1 MKTVFLDRDG
11 VINRLRQGDYVKSWS
26 EFEFLPTAIPAIRCL
41 SQAGC
46 RLIIVTNQAGVS
58 KGIVSPEV
66 LETIHQKMVIEIEN
80 GGGRID
86 AMYYCPHR
94 DEDNCRCRKPKPG
107 LLEQA
112 IREHTVD
119 PISRFLV
126 GDSLRDI
133 VAGQAV
139 GCKTCLVADSQEK
152 GLDPGF
158 HRNRAARST
167 RSSLSRG
174 LVSTIGESPL
184 SAEDTGPD
192 QIVPDLVAAAS
203 WIISTLDRLGESGNR
218 GNTHKPE

>member
-1 MKTVFLDRDG
+1 
-11 VINRLRQGDYVKSWS
+11 
-26 EFEFLPTAIPAIRCL
+26 
-41 SQAGC
+41 
-46 RLIIVTNQAGVS
+46 
-58 KGIVSPEV
+58 
-66 LETIHQKMVIEIEN
+66 
-80 GGGRID
+80 
-86 AMYYCPHR
+86 
-94 DEDNCRCRKPKPG
+94 
-107 LLEQA
+107 
-112 IREHTVD
+112 
-119 PISRFLV
+119 
-126 GDSLRDI
+126 LRDI

-167 RSSLSRG
+167 RSPLSRG

-203 WIISTLDRLGESGNR
+203 WIISTLDRLGESENR

>member
-1 MKTVFLDRDG
+1 LKTVFLDRDG
-11 VINRLRQGDYVKSWS
+11 VINRLHQGDYVKSWS
-26 EFEFLPTAIPAIRCL
+26 EFEFLPTAIPAIRYL
-41 SQAGC
+41 SQADC

-66 LETIHQKMVIEIEN
+66 LETIHQKMVVEIEN

-86 AMYYCPHR
+86 AIYYCPHR

-112 IREHTVD
+112 IREHTID
-119 PISRFLV
+119 PINRFLV

-139 GCKTCLVADSQEK
+139 GCKTCLVANSQ
-152 GLDPGF
+152 P
-158 HRNRAARST
+158 
-167 RSSLSRG
+167 
-174 LVSTIGESPL
+174 V
-184 SAEDTGPD
+184 EDAGPD
-192 QIVPDLVAAAS
+192 QILPDLLAAAS
-203 WIISTLDRLGESGNR
+203 WIISTLDRLGESENR